1 MIMGSLTLRNIDET
15 LKARLR
21 MSAAEHGISMEEE
34 ARKILRLYLLE
45 KRGSKGI
52 GSRISQRF
60 AAIGGVNLS
69 ETRRPEPRRPPAFFE
84 DDRQ

>member
-1 MIMGSLTLRNIDET
+1 MGGLTLRNIDET

-21 MSAAEHGISMEEE
+21 MSAAENGISMEEE

-45 KRGSKGI
+45 KRGAKGI

-60 AAIGGVNLS
+60 AAMGGVNLP
-69 ETRRPEPRRPPAFFE
+69 ETRRSDPRKPPAFLE
-84 DDRQ
+84 NERQ

>member
-1 MIMGSLTLRNIDET
+1 MGSLTLRNIDET

-21 MSAAEHGISMEEE
+21 RSAAENGISMEEE

-45 KRGSKGI
+45 KRGAKGI

-60 AAIGGVNLS
+60 AAIGGVNLP
-69 ETRRPEPRRPPAFFE
+69 ETPRSDPRRPLVFFE
-84 DDRQ
+84 DERP